1 MSVVI
6 DAGQLRE
13 ALAMRG
19 LLQKDLALLA
29 GVSETS
35 ISLAM
40 RGRPVRASTFARIA
54 GGLAAAPLVDLPG
67 ARSLIR
73 TEHIQGFGRAEDAAR
88 AGGDQ

>member
-1 MSVVI
+1 MSVVV
-6 DAGQLRE
+6 DAAELSE

-19 LLQKDLALLA
+19 LLQKDLALIA

-54 GGLAAAPLVDLPG
+54 RGLAAAPVIELVG
-67 ARSLIR
+67 AERLIR
-73 TEHIQGFGRAEDAAR
+73 TDPQLATNTPGPADRARRDR
-88 AGGDQ
+88 